1 MTDTLINCS
10 RCGGEG
16 ATYKQESSTNSV
28 EFCMQCGFQFSSLMT
43 KDSQFLKEQMAI
55 LPEIYKT
62 LISEDE
68 EGKIWIPS
76 FTNTPGKGMVYANG
90 TSRDDWWW
98 EAVLY
103 DKISNQKSKAIKKK
117 VGTVVKE
124 KPDMS
129 TLKRFPEM
137 DFIDALEYIGIL

>member
-1 MTDTLINCS
+1 MNDLIINCS

-16 ATYKQESSTNSV
+16 ATYKQEFANNSV
-28 EFCMQCGFQFSSLMT
+28 EFCMQCGFQQNSLMT
-43 KDSQFLKEQMAI
+43 KDSQFLKEQLSI

-76 FTNTPGKGMVYANG
+76 FTNSPGKGMVYANG
-90 TSRDDWWW
+90 ISRDEWWW

-103 DKISNQKSKAIKKK
+103 TKISNQKSKAIKKK
-117 VGTVVKE
+117 VGKVVTE

-129 TLKRFPEM
+129 TVKRFAER
-137 DFIDALEYIGIL
+137 DFVDALDYINVL